1 MRISMHADLDGPP
14 DQHKQWENIQTSWKC
29 LRDAFAPDIM
39 PSSGHARNH
48 PMHQSTSQITTHHD
62 TNSLMAPTQLAP
74 PSG

>member
-48 PMHQSTSQITTHHD
+48 PMHLPNHYS
-62 TNSLMAPTQLAP
+62 P
-74 PSG
+74 